1 MSAVQ
6 GAPSSRRASS
16 NGDNGLC
23 ESDPPSSASMATC
36 EGLTDGKEMISR
48 LLEAARTQ
56 RAEELRT
63 ERRRADKACKGL
75 SRKKRILTARM
86 QQRQQDD
93 RIRFEA
99 AETKVA
105 EQSARI
111 VLLER
116 RLAARDDENA
126 VLRNRVETLLT
137 AVKETGD
144 KESATMR
151 RQGDAEQGRP
161 VQCVGQSNQR
171 SNVGKFTSALYIFFL
186 VVKVFRFEFQ
196 RAAPRFVT

>member
-6 GAPSSRRASS
+6 GAPSSRRPSS
-16 NGDNGLC
+16 NGDNGLS
-23 ESDPPSSASMATC
+23 ESDLPNSASMATC
-36 EGLTDGKEMISR
+36 EGLTDAKDIISR
-48 LLEAARTQ
+48 LLEAARAQ
-56 RAEELRT
+56 HAEELRT
-63 ERRRADKACKGL
+63 ERRHADKACNGL
-75 SRKKRILTARM
+75 HRKIRILNARM

-93 RIRFEA
+93 RVRFEA

-126 VLRNRVETLLT
+126 VLRNCVETLLT
-137 AVKETGD
+137 AVKETGA

-151 RQGDAEQGRP
+151 RQGDAQQG
-161 VQCVGQSNQR
+161 
-171 SNVGKFTSALYIFFL
+171 
-186 VVKVFRFEFQ
+186 
-196 RAAPRFVT
+196 